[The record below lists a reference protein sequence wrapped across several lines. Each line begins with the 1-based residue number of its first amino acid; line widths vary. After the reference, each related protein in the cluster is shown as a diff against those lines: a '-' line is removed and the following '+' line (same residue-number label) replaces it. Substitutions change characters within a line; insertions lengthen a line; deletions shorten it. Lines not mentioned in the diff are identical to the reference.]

1 MEHMRQ
7 GRDNIKKLLIVSLYL
22 IIATS
27 TGWSKQLLDTR
38 LNGDFVWISPDYQ
51 TKTILQFDGTN
62 RVLAQFVTNEGY
74 DLFVLDLTIEFIDY
88 NSVNFFKYYSF
99 DLYGNFIK
107 ETGWQEYK
115 FSPDGKV
122 LAIEFPTKGTKLVM
136 KKME

>member
-1 MEHMRQ
+1 MGQ
-7 GRDNIKKLLIVSLYL
+7 GQNVTKRIL
-22 IIATS
+22 IILLFLVMTTS
-27 TGWSKQLLDTR
+27 LGWSKQLLDTR

-51 TKTILQFDGTN
+51 TKTILQFDGTS

-88 NSVNFFKYYSF
+88 NSVNFFKYSMF